1 MVCGAPRA
9 IFVDVSIL
17 KVNDDVGTLET
28 ANNLSGGG
36 VAVHVYAQSCAVRY
50 PSFVQCNQSVVDQM
64 EIKV

>member
-9 IFVDVSIL
+9 IFVDVAIL
-17 KVNDDVGTLET
+17 KVNYNVCTLET
-28 ANNLSGGG
+28 ADNLSGGG
-36 VAVHVYAQSCAVRY
+36 VAIHVHAKSCTVRY